1 MVTLVKLHDLKKE
14 FDLLAEKIIEKKNN
28 DAGEQIKYIVRD
40 MDSLMSEM
48 EVWAMF
54 SEDIEMRDE
63 RIVSEMK
70 RLVNSSKGVAE
81 TGKLAMRRL
90 VGLDSANAWSM
101 RSELLEKGVPKTIY
115 IASTAGCDSAAAWE
129 VREHFKNDANCQQDI
144 AHSLTGLE
152 SDKSIQLRLF
162 LLNNDVTRKSD
173 IIKSLAGVDAD
184 WAWTMRDNLIK
195 NIVKSTIMGDIAI
208 VLTSIAG
215 IDSERAWKM
224 RDDTISKGLR
234 KSNLLGYI
242 DGLDSERAWALRDE
256 EIEKTNPDYMSIA
269 SSLAGL
275 DTERAWN
282 MREILRQAGDKV
294 WLASL
299 VGIFSEKAWNIRE
312 SLLRKAQAVSELEV
326 IRSING
332 DYSTSPLVICKN
344 KK

>member
-1 MVTLVKLHDLKKE
+1 
-14 FDLLAEKIIEKKNN
+14 
-28 DAGEQIKYIVRD
+28 
-40 MDSLMSEM
+40 MSEM

-184 WAWTMRDNLIK
+184 WCHAL
-195 NIVKSTIMGDIAI
+195 G
-208 VLTSIAG
+208 L
-215 IDSERAWKM
+215 ERALQGTGLVLVHPLAAIELP
-224 RDDTISKGLR
+224 DDI
-234 KSNLLGYI
+234 
-242 DGLDSERAWALRDE
+242 
-256 EIEKTNPDYMSIA
+256 
-269 SSLAGL
+269 
-275 DTERAWN
+275 
-282 MREILRQAGDKV
+282 QATH
-294 WLASL
+294 S
-299 VGIFSEKAWNIRE
+299 R
-312 SLLRKAQAVSELEV
+312 
-326 IRSING
+326 
-332 DYSTSPLVICKN
+332 
-344 KK
+344 